1 MWNRFR
7 PTQTRSWKTPA
18 KRNDAGPIVVA
29 LGLGSNLGARE
40 DALLHAVRSL
50 SRHLHAPRLS
60 SPFSTRALCDSTQ
73 PRFLNAVL
81 VASSDLDP
89 EELMGL
95 AKGLEWL
102 AGRRLGPR
110 NGPRP
115 LDVDLLVFGD
125 RLIQRPE
132 LVVPHPRLRL
142 RRFVLSPLAEIAPEL
157 SIPPDGAG
165 AAELLEAIEDDQ
177 DVVKSAW
184 STTIL

>member
-1 MWNRFR
+1 M
-7 PTQTRSWKTPA
+7 
-18 KRNDAGPIVVA
+18 VA

-40 DALLHAVRSL
+40 DALLFAVESL
-50 SRHLHAPRLS
+50 SRHLLAPRLS
-60 SPFSTRALCDSTQ
+60 SPYSTRALCDAEQ
-73 PRFLNAVL
+73 PRFLNAAL
-81 VASSDLDP
+81 LASSHLDP

-132 LVVPHPRLRL
+132 LRVPHPRIRQ

-157 SIPPDGAG
+157 PIPPDGVSVT
-165 AAELLEAIEDDQ
+165 ELLDTLQDDQ
-177 DVVKSAW
+177 DVVR
-184 STTIL
+184 STWTTVTF